1 MVFVIKK
8 VKTIVLWMSVINDL
22 NRDEIVGT
30 FYKNELQKTNQK
42 EFRIEKVIKRNGDRL
57 DIKWKGYKNSFHSWI
72 D

>member
-1 MVFVIKK
+1 MVSVIKK
-8 VKTIVLWMSVINDL
+8 VKTIVLWMYVINDL

-42 EFRIEKVIKRNGDRL
+42 EFRIEKVIKRNGDKL
-57 DIKWKGYKNSFHSWI
+57 DVKWKGYNNSFHSWI